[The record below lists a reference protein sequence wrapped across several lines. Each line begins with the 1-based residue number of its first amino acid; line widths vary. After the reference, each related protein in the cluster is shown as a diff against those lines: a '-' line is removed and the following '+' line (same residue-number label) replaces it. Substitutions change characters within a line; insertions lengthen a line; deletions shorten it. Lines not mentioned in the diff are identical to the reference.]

1 MVAGI
6 ILLSQLWGQLP
17 WARRLRSA
25 IEPDTRDM
33 EGVLQDDDLQV
44 LEKRL
49 EAGANP
55 NAKDVFDQALLHWA
69 RSPRAVELMLAH
81 GADPEGRDKDGDT
94 VLMEAARAGNV
105 ETVKVMLAGG
115 ADVNAVNT
123 EYGIDHTAMID
134 AVSSRNEEVQRL
146 LLAAGAHD
154 ERVTAANG
162 QPLPEGGGV
171 PFEVCARY
179 IAAIHRRDPR
189 AMAELVTWQLPT
201 EAPPGTE
208 STTDWETL
216 SSVRPLE
223 PRFDGGHY
231 NQTDATLTLSGLTP
245 AGFEAVWNFQLRRVR
260 PEQEPVPPEG
270 KTRIDPLDAGPWRIV
285 REDWIVD

>member
-179 IAAIHRRDPR
+179 IAAVHRRDP
-189 AMAELVTWQLPT
+189 ASMAPLVIWEMPPEPDPT
-201 EAPPGTE
+201 GTP
-208 STTDWETL
+208 TDWDTL
-216 SSVRPLE
+216 QSVRPLE
-223 PRFDGGHY
+223 PRFTGGY
-231 NQTDATLTLSGLTP
+231 FNQTDATLTLSGLTP
-245 AGFEAVWNFQLRRVR
+245 AGFEAVWSFQLRRLR
-260 PEQEPVPPEG
+260 AEQEPVPPEG
-270 KTRIDPLDAGPWRIV
+270 KTAIEPLEAGPWRIV